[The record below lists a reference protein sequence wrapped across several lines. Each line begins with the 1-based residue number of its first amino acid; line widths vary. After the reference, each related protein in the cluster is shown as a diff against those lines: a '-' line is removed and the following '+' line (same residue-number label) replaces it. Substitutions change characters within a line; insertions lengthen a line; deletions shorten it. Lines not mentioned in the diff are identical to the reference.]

1 MEKLQRIADLTRHL
15 GRASRLDQVY
25 DAALDALH
33 DTLGVGRASIL
44 LFDERASMQFVAAR
58 GISAGYRKAVAGHSP
73 WTPDSQDA
81 VPFIVADVLLEASLD
96 KYRDTFAS
104 EGIRAL
110 GFFPLIYRD
119 RVIGKFMLYYAEPRE
134 LTAEEMAIG
143 EIVAAQV
150 AFGIARLRAEAETQ
164 KTSDLYRLQ
173 SERLD
178 TLISSVPGV
187 VWEAYGQPD
196 TAAQRIDFVSRYVE
210 TMLDYTVDE
219 WLSTPNFWLH
229 LVHPDDR
236 DAAARTS
243 AEGFRSG
250 AAHTNEFRWVAK
262 DGRAVW
268 CAAYSIAV
276 KDERGVPVGMR
287 GVTMDISDRKRA
299 EESLRFLLKASEALA
314 ETLETAAAIDAVLKM
329 SVPLLGDTAAADI
342 EQEDGSI
349 RRIGASP
356 LDESAAAAEWRKGS
370 VAVQRGTVIVPL
382 IARGRVIG
390 GMSFTRPRAYA
401 ESEVQLIELLAK
413 RAAVAID
420 NARLYQEAR
429 AANKAKDEFL
439 ASLSHE
445 LRTPMTATLGWV
457 SLMRMT
463 DFDRDQTRDA
473 MDAIEQGT
481 RTQARLIEDLLDI
494 SRIVSGK
501 VEMYHELVDLAAV
514 VQQAMETTLPAAR
527 AKQIRLD
534 LGAPPEPV
542 TLWGDGGR
550 IKQVI
555 WNLLSNAVK
564 FTPPGGEVR
573 IEIAREDSA
582 ARVRVSDSGEGISA
596 DFLPRVFERFQQGS
610 TGTNRRHGG
619 LGLGLAIARSF
630 VELHGGSIDA
640 ASEGAGKGATFTVSL
655 PAGAAAVVRGRAQAS
670 APPAA
675 APRS

>member
-1 MEKLQRIADLTRHL
+1 
-15 GRASRLDQVY
+15 
-25 DAALDALH
+25 
-33 DTLGVGRASIL
+33 
-44 LFDERASMQFVAAR
+44 
-58 GISAGYRKAVAGHSP
+58 
-73 WTPDSQDA
+73 
-81 VPFIVADVLLEASLD
+81 
-96 KYRDTFAS
+96 
-104 EGIRAL
+104 
-110 GFFPLIYRD
+110 
-119 RVIGKFMLYYAEPRE
+119 
-134 LTAEEMAIG
+134 
-143 EIVAAQV
+143 
-150 AFGIARLRAEAETQ
+150 
-164 KTSDLYRLQ
+164 
-173 SERLD
+173 
-178 TLISSVPGV
+178 
-187 VWEAYGQPD
+187 
-196 TAAQRIDFVSRYVE
+196 FVSRYVE
-210 TMLDYTVDE
+210 TMLDYTVEE
-219 WLSTPNFWLH
+219 WLSTPNFWLQ

-236 DAAARTS
+236 EAAARTAS
-243 AEGFRSG
+243 EGFRNG
-250 AAHTNEFRWVAK
+250 LAHVNEFRWLAK

-276 KDERGVPVGMR
+276 KDERGAPVGMR

-299 EESLRFLLKASEALA
+299 EESLRFLLKVSEALA
-314 ETLETAAAIDAVLKM
+314 ETLETASSIEAVLKM

-342 EQEDGSI
+342 EQENGTI

-370 VAVQRGTVIVPL
+370 LAVLRGTVIAPL

-390 GMSFTRPRAYA
+390 GMSFTRTRAYA
-401 ESEVQLIELLAK
+401 ESEVHLIELLAK

-457 SLMRMT
+457 SLLRMT
-463 DFDRDQTRDA
+463 DFDRDQIRDA

-494 SRIVSGK
+494 SRIVTGK
-501 VEMYHELVDLAAV
+501 VEMYNERVDLAAV
-514 VQQAMETTLPAAR
+514 AQQAVETTLPAAR
-527 AKQIRLD
+527 AKQIRVD
-534 LGAPPEPV
+534 VGAPPEPV

-582 ARVRVSDSGEGISA
+582 ARIRVTDSGEGISPE
-596 DFLPRVFERFQQGS
+596 FLPRVFERFAQGS

-640 ASEGAGKGATFTVSL
+640 ASEGSGKGSTFTVSL
-655 PAGAAAVVRGRAQAS
+655 PAGGATV
-670 APPAA
+670 PA
-675 APRS
+675 RD